1 MVIEDWRL
9 MRLEEVLH
17 LCGISKS
24 TLNDLIAIGEF
35 PRPVR
40 ISARAVGWWAW
51 EVWAWLKARP
61 PAAETRWR

>member
-35 PRPVR
+35 PKPVR
-40 ISARAVGWWAW
+40 ISARAVGWRAW
-51 EVWAWLKARP
+51 EVLAWLKARP
-61 PAAETRWR
+61 PAAETGWR

>member
-9 MRLEEVLH
+9 LRREEVLH

-24 TLNDLIAIGEF
+24 TLEDLIAAGEF
-35 PRPVR
+35 PKPVR

-51 EVWAWLKARP
+51 EVLAWLKTRP
-61 PAAETRWR
+61 LALSTGWR